1 MPPRVAPPEPQ
12 LDHSSPF
19 YVHPGDGPSSVA
31 VTPLLT
37 GSNYHSW
44 SRSMKRALGAKMKL
58 DFIDGTLPVPVDAFD
73 PSFCAWNRCNQLV
86 SSWILNSVSESIA
99 QSVVFLENAIDIWND
114 LRERFSQGNL
124 IRISELQ
131 QEIYSLRQDHRSV
144 SEFYS
149 ELKQLWEEL
158 ELYLPIPQCTCRN
171 RCTCEAM
178 RSARNNHTLM
188 HTIRFLTGLND
199 QFSVVKSQ
207 ILLIDPLPQMNKV
220 FSMVLQHE
228 RRSNLASLDDSKFLV
243 HAARTGKQASGAKRV
258 CSFCGKDNHVVEN
271 CFKKNG
277 TPPHMMKKS
286 FASSNAVEGGND
298 DSPAITPPSIS
309 QDQYARLM
317 SLLQSSNLASNNQ
330 SASSNQVGSSMMTDL
345 PSATLPFLQKPYGIS
360 DLDIPHIVD

>member
-1 MPPRVAPPEPQ
+1 MPPRVAPSEPQ

-31 VTPLLT
+31 ITPLLT

-73 PSFCAWNRCNQLV
+73 PSFRAWNRCNQLV

-114 LRERFSQGNL
+114 LRERFSQGDL

-131 QEIYSLRQDHRSV
+131 QEIYSLRQDHRS
-144 SEFYS
+144 
-149 ELKQLWEEL
+149 
-158 ELYLPIPQCTCRN
+158 CTCRN

-228 RRSNLASLDDSKFLV
+228 RQNNLASLDDSKFLV

-271 CFKKNG
+271 CFKNNG

-286 FASSNAVEGGND
+286 FASSNVVEGGND
-298 DSPAITPPSIS
+298 DSPAI
-309 QDQYARLM
+309 D
-317 SLLQSSNLASNNQ
+317 
-330 SASSNQVGSSMMTDL
+330 
-345 PSATLPFLQKPYGIS
+345 
-360 DLDIPHIVD
+360 DI

>member
-1 MPPRVAPPEPQ
+1 
-12 LDHSSPF
+12 
-19 YVHPGDGPSSVA
+19 
-31 VTPLLT
+31 
-37 GSNYHSW
+37 
-44 SRSMKRALGAKMKL
+44 
-58 DFIDGTLPVPVDAFD
+58 
-73 PSFCAWNRCNQLV
+73 
-86 SSWILNSVSESIA
+86 LNSVSESIA

-114 LRERFSQGNL
+114 LRERFSQGDL

-131 QEIYSLRQDHRSV
+131 QEIYSLRQDNRSV

-228 RRSNLASLDDSKFLV
+228 RQNNLASLDDSKFLV

-298 DSPAITPPSIS
+298 DSPAITSPPIS
-309 QDQYARLM
+309 QDQYDRLM
-317 SLLQSSNLASNNQ
+317 SLLQSSNLASNDQ

-345 PSATLPFLQKPYGIS
+345 P
-360 DLDIPHIVD
+360 

>member
-1 MPPRVAPPEPQ
+1 MPPRVAPSEPQ

-44 SRSMKRALGAKMKL
+44 SRSMKRALGAKMKF
-58 DFIDGTLPVPVDAFD
+58 DFIDGTLPVPVDVFD
-73 PSFCAWNRCNQLV
+73 PSFRAWNRC
-86 SSWILNSVSESIA
+86 
-99 QSVVFLENAIDIWND
+99 D
-114 LRERFSQGNL
+114 L

-131 QEIYSLRQDHRSV
+131 QEIYSLRQDNRSV

-158 ELYLPIPQCTCRN
+158 ELYLPIPQCICRN

-178 RSARNNHTLM
+178 HSAHNNHTLM
-188 HTIRFLTGLND
+188 HTIRFLTSLND
-199 QFSVVKSQ
+199 QFTIVKSQ

-228 RRSNLASLDDSKFLV
+228 RQSNLASLDDSKFLV
-243 HAARTGKQASGAKRV
+243 NAARTGKQASGAKRV
-258 CSFCGKDNHVVEN
+258 CSFCGKGNHVVEN

-286 FASSNAVEGGND
+286 FASSNVVEGGND
-298 DSPAITPPSIS
+298 DSPVITTPSIS
-309 QDQYARLM
+309 QD
-317 SLLQSSNLASNNQ
+317 
-330 SASSNQVGSSMMTDL
+330 
-345 PSATLPFLQKPYGIS
+345 
-360 DLDIPHIVD
+360 